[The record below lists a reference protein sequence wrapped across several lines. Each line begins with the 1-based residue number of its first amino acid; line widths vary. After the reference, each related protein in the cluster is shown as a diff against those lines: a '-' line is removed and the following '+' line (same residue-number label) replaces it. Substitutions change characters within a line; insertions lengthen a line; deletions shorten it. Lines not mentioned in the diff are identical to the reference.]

1 MRSTKAPPR
10 FGLNLVRLAQVSV
23 LVVLVT
29 VVPSGLSLWMSF
41 VGALMV
47 FLLWQRHYG
56 TRIQQR
62 VTELH
67 AATDQYVM
75 DNQLRRL
82 RAEICAWHWLCF
94 VGFSGDVYDAW
105 GRLCAAEQEPRQ
117 ALKYFQRALRA
128 GTSNRSAEI
137 LIRMVKIY
145 DGLDEKNASETLA
158 VQLLK
163 QNPNDLFLRHR
174 LEMILGDERVAQ
186 IA

>member
-1 MRSTKAPPR
+1 MRSTNAPPR
-10 FGLNLVRLAQVSV
+10 FGVNLVRLAHVSV
-23 LVVLVT
+23 LVVLVA
-29 VVPSGLSLWMSF
+29 VVSSGLFLGISLI
-41 VGALMV
+41 GALIV
-47 FLLWQRHYG
+47 FLFWQRHYG
-56 TRIQQR
+56 TRLQQQ
-62 VTELH
+62 VTALH
-67 AATDQYVM
+67 TATDQYVM
-75 DNQLRRL
+75 DNQMERL
-82 RAEICAWHWLCF
+82 RAEISTWHWLCF

-105 GRLCAAEQEPRQ
+105 GRLCAAEEQPRL

-145 DGLDEKNASETLA
+145 AGLDEKNASEILA
-158 VQLLK
+158 AQLLK

>member
-10 FGLNLVRLAQVSV
+10 FGVNLVRLAHVSA

-29 VVPSGLSLWMSF
+29 VVPSGFFLWMSL
-41 VGALMV
+41 VGALII
-47 FLLWQRHYG
+47 FILWHRHYG
-56 TRIQQR
+56 TRLQQR
-62 VTELH
+62 VNELH
-67 AATDQYVM
+67 AVTDRYVM
-75 DNQLRRL
+75 EQEIERL
-82 RAEICAWHWLCF
+82 RVEISSWHWLCF

-105 GRLCAAEQEPRQ
+105 GRLCAAEERPRL

-128 GTSNRSAEI
+128 GTANRSAEI

-145 DGLDEKNASETLA
+145 AGLDEKKTSETLA
-158 VQLLK
+158 AQLLR

-174 LEMILGDERVAQ
+174 LEMILGDERIAQ